1 VRWYFAALI
10 DEENASLLTVGGTA
24 TMVFGKYAGSEIE
37 MDVESISAPENGK
50 CVVIFSSS
58 KSMADT
64 LAVRVQSVKI
74 VHSEYSGI
82 RVPKKAVRLNEEGRA
97 CVYTLTGARAEEKLI
112 KIIYELDEYYIAE
125 SGETAEGLQ
134 FGDEIITS
142 TKGIY
147 DGKIIK

>member
-1 VRWYFAALI
+1 
-10 DEENASLLTVGGTA
+10 
-24 TMVFGKYAGSEIE
+24 
-37 MDVESISAPENGK
+37 
-50 CVVIFSSS
+50 
-58 KSMADT
+58 MADT

-82 RVPKKAVRLNEEGRA
+82 RVPKSRAPQRGGRA